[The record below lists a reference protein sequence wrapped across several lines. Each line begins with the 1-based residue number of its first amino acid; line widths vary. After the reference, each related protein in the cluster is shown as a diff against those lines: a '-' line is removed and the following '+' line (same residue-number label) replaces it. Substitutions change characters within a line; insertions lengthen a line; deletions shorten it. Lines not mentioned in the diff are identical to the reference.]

1 LTFKQE
7 KFTGPFPVHELTKCL
22 HIMVSVKK
30 IGESRYMVSFQKN
43 TPVIDQ
49 HTGYLLK
56 KETGLIISANRIIHI
71 DLKTVDEAD
80 KNGVKMLRQLID
92 LADKKHCK
100 LEFINTK
107 PALDRQLQI
116 LK

>member
-1 LTFKQE
+1 
-7 KFTGPFPVHELTKCL
+7 
-22 HIMVSVKK
+22 
-30 IGESRYMVSFQKN
+30 MVSFQKN

-49 HTGYLLK
+49 HTGYALK
-56 KETGLIISANRIIHI
+56 KEIGLILSGNRIIHV
-71 DLKTVDEAD
+71 DLKTVNEAD
-80 KNGVKMLRQLID
+80 KNGVKMLQQLID
-92 LADKKHCK
+92 LAGKRHCK